1 MKWSRSVVSDSLR
14 PHRRQPTRLPR
25 PWDSPG
31 KNTGVGCHF
40 LLHRIDIDALKIF
53 ENSLSFLRIYI
64 YIFKESKMKILV
76 TQSYQTL
83 CNPMDCSPPGSSV
96 QARIVEWVAFSFSG
110 DLPSPGIKPGSP
122 ALHADFM
129 YLFTFYRL
137 SYWESQNEKWTWKSL
152 SRVWLFPTPRT
163 ATTIHGLLQARILEW
178 AAFPFSRGSSQPR
191 AQTQV
196 SHVAGR
202 FFTTEL
208 WGKRGEDKSSLNLEP
223 DYSKY
228 SPDPWPQSHLG
239 VC

>member
-1 MKWSRSVVSDSLR
+1 
-14 PHRRQPTRLPR
+14 
-25 PWDSPG
+25 
-31 KNTGVGCHF
+31 
-40 LLHRIDIDALKIF
+40 
-53 ENSLSFLRIYI
+53 
-64 YIFKESKMKILV
+64 
-76 TQSYQTL
+76 
-83 CNPMDCSPPGSSV
+83 MDCSPPGSSV

-178 AAFPFSRGSSQPR
+178 VAFPFSRGSSQPR

-228 SPDPWPQSHLG
+228 SPDPWPQTPGSLLEMLTLESHTRLLNYSFFLLFT
-239 VC
+239 CCFSSWYFLLLCLQFC